1 MRKLRHMRIIALLL
15 LPFLT
20 FGQSHE
26 EAKKLLNQVYESTLA
41 LETQH
46 ITFTNTI
53 EVPSNG
59 GMKKRSS
66 NGELFAIGQKVRVK
80 TDAFEFLS
88 DGSKAYLIYPEDEE
102 IEVAATDEETSL
114 APADI
119 LKIIRTVTAI
129 KWQEEPRKK
138 AKPYNTSD

>member
-59 GMKKRSS
+59 GMKSAVPTASSSQSAKR
-66 NGELFAIGQKVRVK
+66 FV
-80 TDAFEFLS
+80 
-88 DGSKAYLIYPEDEE
+88 
-102 IEVAATDEETSL
+102 
-114 APADI
+114 
-119 LKIIRTVTAI
+119 
-129 KWQEEPRKK
+129 
-138 AKPYNTSD
+138 